1 MFNVR
6 IFRTG
11 VDGLDWG
18 GGKDG
23 FGQPGSGTRPEGN
36 STGWEGICQIKE
48 LFFVFLLF
56 FLSFLVLCPWFL
68 HPPLQRNVGF
78 RISWGLEYAISR
90 ETEKGG
96 KNTMIARRGEERRGA
111 RTCAREGER
120 EIRTRREKE
129 REASARQKTDR

>member
-1 MFNVR
+1 MWMDWIGVEG
-6 IFRTG
+6 RTVSDSREAG
-11 VDGLDWG
+11 HGRRETQLDG
-18 GGKDG
+18 
-23 FGQPGSGTRPEGN
+23 
-36 STGWEGICQIKE
+36 KE
-48 LFFVFLLF
+48 FVKLRNCFLFSFFSF
-56 FLSFLVLCPWFL
+56 FLSWCFVLGFSI
-68 HPPLQRNVGF
+68 PPLQRNVGF